1 MAVRRVR
8 RANGPT
14 RTMIVELAYWDER
27 HDGVR
32 VPLVL
37 DVHQNPRSCVV
48 TRGAAQA
55 LSSMTKLTPREC
67 FGVTHRHMREISAI
81 ARRKVAA
88 DMIEPRASVLIDQSD
103 VVAGRIGAQ

>member
-1 MAVRRVR
+1 MAVRWIR
-8 RANGPT
+8 RADGPT

-32 VPLVL
+32 VPVVL

-55 LSSMTKLTPREC
+55 LSSMAKLTPREC
-67 FGVTHRHMREISAI
+67 FRVTRRHMREISLI

-88 DMIEPRASVLIDQSD
+88 DITEPRAPVLIDQSD
-103 VVAGRIGAQ
+103 VVAGRSGAH